1 MLIVKDERMDK
12 KVKFSLEI
20 SFLQSIFAE
29 VNVKQHIDDGTR
41 TQISGG
47 STEL

>member
-20 SFLQSIFAE
+20 SLLQSIFAE